1 MTEYRT
7 NTRARRENTEDGN
20 CFYQG
25 GELLRLDARGRS
37 IVECWERLECF
48 VDLVPAFF
56 DAWKHGRQTRSA
68 RDDVWRALGV
78 KNEPAFN
85 PFDALG
91 DTQPENADFAFTS
104 GHDKHGR
111 PQQWRRMQRGGADPS
126 PLVRIYCTAPDKQ
139 GNREA
144 MVFWLPDRVEC
155 CEEYNR
161 LMALVRESLREL
173 GAIETLRVGLR
184 PF

>member
-1 MTEYRT
+1 MRNHRESARGKRGNL
-7 NTRARRENTEDGN
+7 NTGH
-20 CFYQG
+20 CVYSG

-48 VDLVPAFF
+48 DDLVPAFF

-78 KNEPAFN
+78 KNEPASN

-91 DTQPENADFAFTS
+91 NTQPEDAGVAFTS

-126 PLVRIYCTAPDKQ
+126 PLVRIYCTAPDEQ
-139 GNREA
+139 GSRAA
-144 MVFWLPDRVEC
+144 MVFWLPDQVES

-161 LMALVRESLREL
+161 IMAFVRESLREL
-173 GAIETLRVGLR
+173 GAIETLRAGLR

>member
-1 MTEYRT
+1 MRNNHTT
-7 NTRARRENTEDGN
+7 SGN
-20 CFYQG
+20 NYIFQG

-48 VDLVPAFF
+48 DDLVPAFF
-56 DAWKHGRQTRSA
+56 DAWKRGREAKSA
-68 RDDVWRALGV
+68 TDSIWENLGL
-78 KNEPAFN
+78 NATNFDPS
-85 PFDALG
+85 PFDLLG
-91 DTQPENADFAFTS
+91 DTQPENADVAFTS

-126 PLVRIYCTAPDKQ
+126 PLVRIYCTAPDEQ
-139 GNREA
+139 GSREA
-144 MVFWLPDRVEC
+144 KVFWMPDQVVS

-161 LMALVRESLREL
+161 IMALVRESLREL
-173 GAIETLRVGLR
+173 GAIETLRAGLR